1 MRPASDRSV
10 PRFGLLLFA
19 LAAFGVAAL
28 FVLRPPDPPRAF
40 EFVSP
45 SPSRAA
51 SATASA
57 STTASP
63 SPTVNADVPEA
74 CRASVRGPAFATG
87 SLEQRSQDVQTWLEN
102 HRGQQASVVFTD
114 QLLTDAASRNSQSM
128 PVRDVRV
135 TIEPAGFRLAAT
147 AVAFG
152 SFPIKVLLVP
162 QVSGGAVHL
171 DLREVDTDG
180 LPFFFRGSVD
190 DAIRQAA
197 DPQAWGVRM
206 HVDGVATQAG
216 CAVVWGTA

>member
-1 MRPASDRSV
+1 M
-10 PRFGLLLFA
+10 PRAGLLLFA

-28 FVLRPPDPPRAF
+28 FVLRPPDPPRTF
-40 EFVSP
+40 VFVSP
-45 SPSRAA
+45 SASATV

-57 STTASP
+57 TPSASP
-63 SPTVNADVPEA
+63 TINVDVPDA
-74 CRASVRGPAFATG
+74 CRDSVRGPAFASGT
-87 SLEQRSQDVQTWLEN
+87 LEQRSQDVQAWLES
-102 HRGQQASVVFTD
+102 HRGQQASVIFTD
-114 QLLTDAASRNSQSM
+114 QLLTDAASQNTRSM

-162 QVSGGAVHL
+162 QVTSGAVRL
-171 DLREVDTDG
+171 DTRELDTDG
-180 LPFFFRGSVD
+180 LPFFFRGSVE

-216 CAVVWGTA
+216 CAVVWGIA

>member
-1 MRPASDRSV
+1 MPPASDRSV

-28 FVLRPPDPPRAF
+28 FVFRPPDPPRTF

-51 SATASA
+51 VATQG
-57 STTASP
+57 ASP
-63 SPTVNADVPEA
+63 TPTSNADVPAA
-74 CRASVRGPAFATG
+74 CRASVHGPAFASGT
-87 SLEQRSQDVQTWLEN
+87 LEQRSQDVQTWLES
-102 HRGQQASVVFTD
+102 HRGQEASVVFTD
-114 QLLTDAASRNSQSM
+114 QLLTNAAGRDTQSM

-135 TIEPAGFRLAAT
+135 SIEPAGFRLAAT

-162 QVSGGAVHL
+162 QVSGGGVVRL
-171 DLREVDTDG
+171 DRRELDTDG

-216 CAVVWGTA
+216 CAVVWGTV

>member
-1 MRPASDRSV
+1 MRPASERSV

-28 FVLRPPDPPRAF
+28 FIFRPPDPPVAF
-40 EFVSP
+40 EFISPSPSP

-57 STTASP
+57 S
-63 SPTVNADVPEA
+63 PTVNADVPEA
-74 CRASVRGPAFATG
+74 CRAAVRGPAFATG
-87 SLEQRSQDVQTWLEN
+87 SLDQRSQDVQAWLES
-102 HRGQQASVVFTD
+102 HRGQQASVIFTD
-114 QLLTDAASRNSQSM
+114 QLLTDAASRNTQSM

-135 TIEPAGFRLAAT
+135 TVEPAGFRLAAT

-152 SFPIKVLLVP
+152 QFPIKVLLVP
-162 QVSGGAVHL
+162 QVSAGVVRL
-171 DLREVDTDG
+171 DTRDLDTDG
-180 LPFFFRGSVD
+180 LPFFFRGSIE

-206 HVDGVATQAG
+206 RVDGVATQQG

>member
-10 PRFGLLLFA
+10 PRLGLLLFA

-28 FVLRPPDPPRAF
+28 FVLRPPDPPRTF

-51 SATASA
+51 SATGSASPTASA
-57 STTASP
+57 
-63 SPTVNADVPEA
+63 SPTVNTDVPEA
-74 CRASVRGPAFATG
+74 CRTSVRGPAFATG
-87 SLEQRSQDVQTWLEN
+87 SLEQRSQDVQTWLES

-162 QVSGGAVHL
+162 QVSGGVVRL
-171 DLREVDTDG
+171 DMREVDTDG
-180 LPFFFRGSVD
+180 LPFFFRGNVE
-190 DAIRQAA
+190 DAIRQAS

-216 CAVVWGTA
+216 CAVVWGIA

>member
-1 MRPASDRSV
+1 MRRASDRSV

-19 LAAFGVAAL
+19 LAAFAVAAL

-45 SPSRAA
+45 SPSPSRAA
-51 SATASA
+51 VATASA
-57 STTASP
+57 SATA
-63 SPTVNADVPEA
+63 NADVPEA
-74 CRASVRGPAFATG
+74 CRASVRGPAFAG
-87 SLEQRSQDVQTWLEN
+87 GPLEQRSQDVQAWLES
-102 HRGQQASVVFTD
+102 HRGQQASVIFTD
-114 QLLTDAASRNSQSM
+114 QLLTDAASRNTQSM

-152 SFPIKVLLVP
+152 SFPIKVLLIP
-162 QVSGGAVHL
+162 QVTGGVVRL
-171 DLREVDTDG
+171 DARDLDTDG
-180 LPFFFRGSVD
+180 LPFFFRGSVE

-197 DPQAWGVRM
+197 DPAAWGVRM

>member
-28 FVLRPPDPPRAF
+28 FVFRPPDPPVPI
-40 EFVSP
+40 EFVSA
-45 SPSRAA
+45 SPTRAA

-57 STTASP
+57 

-74 CRASVRGPAFATG
+74 CRASVRGPAFASGT
-87 SLEQRSQDVQTWLEN
+87 LERRSQDVQTWLES

-114 QLLTDAASRNSQSM
+114 QLLTNAAGRDTQSM

-135 TIEPAGFRLAAT
+135 SIEPAGFRLVAT

-162 QVSGGAVHL
+162 QVSGGVVRL
-171 DLREVDTDG
+171 DRRELDTDG

>member
-1 MRPASDRSV
+1 MRPASDRQV

-28 FVLRPPDPPRAF
+28 FVFRPPDPPVPF
-40 EFVSP
+40 EFVSA
-45 SPSRAA
+45 SPARPAT
-51 SATASA
+51 ATASA
-57 STTASP
+57 

-74 CRASVRGPAFATG
+74 CRASVRGPAFASG
-87 SLEQRSQDVQTWLEN
+87 SLEQRSQDVQAWLES

-114 QLLTDAASRNSQSM
+114 QLLTDAASRSTQSM
-128 PVRDVRV
+128 PVRDARVR
-135 TIEPAGFRLAAT
+135 IEPAGFRLAAA

-162 QVSGGAVHL
+162 QVTGGVVRL
-171 DLREVDTDG
+171 DTRELDTDG
-180 LPFFFRGSVD
+180 LPFFFRGSVE

>member
-28 FVLRPPDPPRAF
+28 FVLRPPDPPRTF

-51 SATASA
+51 SATPSA
-57 STTASP
+57 S
-63 SPTVNADVPEA
+63 PTLNSDVPEA
-74 CRASVRGPAFATG
+74 CRTSVRGPAFATG
-87 SLEQRSQDVQTWLEN
+87 SLEQRSKDVQTWLES

-162 QVSGGAVHL
+162 QVSGGVVRL
-171 DLREVDTDG
+171 DMREVDTDG
-180 LPFFFRGSVD
+180 LPFFFRGSVE
-190 DAIRQAA
+190 DAIRQAS

-216 CAVVWGTA
+216 CAVVWGIA

>member
-28 FVLRPPDPPRAF
+28 FVLRPPDPPRTF

-51 SATASA
+51 SARASA
-57 STTASP
+57 SATL
-63 SPTVNADVPEA
+63 NADVPDA
-74 CRASVRGPAFATG
+74 CRPSVRGLAFATG
-87 SLEQRSQDVQTWLEN
+87 SLEQRSQDVQTWLES
-102 HRGQQASVVFTD
+102 HPGQQASVVFTD
-114 QLLTDAASRNSQSM
+114 RLLTDAASRNSQSM

-162 QVSGGAVHL
+162 QVSGGVVRL
-171 DLREVDTDG
+171 DMRELDTDG
-180 LPFFFRGSVD
+180 LPFFFQGRVEE
-190 DAIRQAA
+190 AIRQAS

-206 HVDGVATQAG
+206 HVDGVATRAG

>member
-10 PRFGLLLFA
+10 LRFGLLLFA

-28 FVLRPPDPPRAF
+28 FVLRPPDPPRTF

-45 SPSRAA
+45 SPSRTAVP
-51 SATASA
+51 TASA
-57 STTASP
+57 SPTA
-63 SPTVNADVPEA
+63 NADVPEA
-74 CRASVRGPAFATG
+74 CRTSVRGPAFATG
-87 SLEQRSQDVQTWLEN
+87 SLEQRSQDVQTWLES

-135 TIEPAGFRLAAT
+135 TIELAGFRLAAT

-162 QVSGGAVHL
+162 QVSGGVVRL
-171 DLREVDTDG
+171 DMRELDTDG
-180 LPFFFRGSVD
+180 LPFFFRGSVE
-190 DAIRQAA
+190 DAIRQAS

-216 CAVVWGTA
+216 CAVVWGIA

>member
-19 LAAFGVAAL
+19 LAAFSVAAL
-28 FVLRPPDPPRAF
+28 FVFRPPDPPVAF
-40 EFVSP
+40 EFISP
-45 SPSRAA
+45 SPSPSPTRAA

-57 STTASP
+57 

-74 CRASVRGPAFATG
+74 CRASVRGPAFASG
-87 SLEQRSQDVQTWLEN
+87 SLDQRSRDVQAWLES
-102 HRGQQASVVFTD
+102 HRGQQASVIFTD
-114 QLLTDAASRNSQSM
+114 QLLTNAASGNTQSM

-135 TIEPAGFRLAAT
+135 TVEPAGFRLAAT

-152 SFPIKVLLVP
+152 QYPIKVLLVP
-162 QVSGGAVHL
+162 QVGGGVVRL
-171 DLREVDTDG
+171 ETRDLDTDG
-180 LPFFFRGSVD
+180 LPFFFRGSVEN
-190 DAIRQAA
+190 AIRQAA

-206 HVDGVATQAG
+206 RVDGVATQQG

>member
-28 FVLRPPDPPRAF
+28 FVLRPPDPPRTF

-45 SPSRAA
+45 SPSRTAA
-51 SATASA
+51 AATQSAA
-57 STTASP
+57 
-63 SPTVNADVPEA
+63 PTLNAAVPEA
-74 CRASVRGPAFATG
+74 CRSSVRGPAFATG
-87 SLEQRSQDVQTWLEN
+87 SLEQRSQDVQTWLEG
-102 HRGQQASVVFTD
+102 HRGQQASVIFTD
-114 QLLTDAASRNSQSM
+114 QLLTDAASRNTQSM

-135 TIEPAGFRLAAT
+135 SVEPAGFRLAAT

-162 QVSGGAVHL
+162 QVNGGVVAL
-171 DLREVDTDG
+171 DMRELDTDG
-180 LPFFFRGSVD
+180 LPFFFRGSVE
-190 DAIRQAA
+190 DAIRQAS

-206 HVDGVATQAG
+206 HVDGVATQTG
-216 CAVVWGTA
+216 CAVVWGIA

>member
-28 FVLRPPDPPRAF
+28 FVLRPPDPPVPF
-40 EFVSP
+40 EFVSA
-45 SPSRAA
+45 SPTRAA

-57 STTASP
+57 

-74 CRASVRGPAFATG
+74 CRASVRGPAFASGT
-87 SLEQRSQDVQTWLEN
+87 LEQRSQDVQTWLES

-114 QLLTDAASRNSQSM
+114 QLLTNAAGRDTQSM

-135 TIEPAGFRLAAT
+135 SIEPAGFRLAAT

-162 QVSGGAVHL
+162 QVSGGVVRL
-171 DLREVDTDG
+171 DRRELDTDG

>member
-1 MRPASDRSV
+1 MRPAPGRSV

-28 FVLRPPDPPRAF
+28 FVLRPPDPPRTF

-45 SPSRAA
+45 SPSGAA
-51 SATASA
+51 SA
-57 STTASP
+57 TASP
-63 SPTVNADVPEA
+63 SPTVNADVPQA
-74 CRASVRGPAFATG
+74 CRSSVRGPAFASG
-87 SLEQRSQDVQTWLEN
+87 PLEQRSLDVQAWLES
-102 HRGQQASVVFTD
+102 HRGQQASVIFTD
-114 QLLTDAASRNSQSM
+114 QLLTDAASRNTQSM

-135 TIEPAGFRLAAT
+135 TVESAGFRLAAT

-162 QVSGGAVHL
+162 QVAGGVVRL
-171 DLREVDTDG
+171 DMRELDTDG
-180 LPFFFRGSVD
+180 LPFFFRGSVE
-190 DAIRQAA
+190 DAIRQAS

-206 HVDGVATQAG
+206 QVDGVATQAG

>member
-1 MRPASDRSV
+1 MPPASDRSV

-28 FVLRPPDPPRAF
+28 FVFRPPDPPRTF

-51 SATASA
+51 VATQG
-57 STTASP
+57 ASP
-63 SPTVNADVPEA
+63 TPTSNVDVPAA
-74 CRASVRGPAFATG
+74 CRASVHGPAFASGT
-87 SLEQRSQDVQTWLEN
+87 LEQRSQDVQTWLES
-102 HRGQQASVVFTD
+102 HRGQEASVVFTD
-114 QLLTDAASRNSQSM
+114 QLLTNAAGRDTQSM

-135 TIEPAGFRLAAT
+135 SIEPAGFRLAAT

-162 QVSGGAVHL
+162 QVSGGVVRL
-171 DLREVDTDG
+171 DRRELDTDG

-206 HVDGVATQAG
+206 HVDGVTTQAG